1 MASASFLEAH
11 AKPPNGG
18 NMAGAKQLAFND
30 QARQKMLAGIN
41 KLAAAVT
48 VTLGPKG
55 RNVAID
61 KSWGAPTVLHD
72 GVSVAKEIK
81 LEDPFEN
88 MGAQL
93 VKQAADKTNEMA
105 GDGTTTAT
113 LLAQQIAVK
122 GMKYVT
128 AGTNPMIM
136 KRGIDK
142 AVDAV
147 VAEIRRLAKPVKES
161 EWEKVATISAQNP
174 VVGAKVAEALKKV
187 GKDGV
192 VEVEEGKTTEITI
205 EHKEGMEFDKGYAS
219 AYFVTNPD
227 AMEAVI
233 EHPYI
238 LVTDQKISSIQ
249 DLLPLLEKLMAITKN
264 FVIIADEVEGEALTT
279 LVLNK
284 LRGTFNVLAVKA
296 PGFGDRRK
304 AMLQDIAVLTGAQ
317 FISADTGRD
326 LKTATPDDMGQADS
340 VHAAKDSTRIVG
352 GKGKKNDIMGRVAQ
366 IEKEISS
373 STSSF
378 DIEKLQERKAKL
390 TGGVA
395 VIQVGAATE
404 VEMKDLQERVKDAKE
419 ATKAAIEEGIIPGG
433 GVTLIQAGK
442 VLAKLKAD
450 SEDERMGIQL
460 IKSVLSEP
468 LKRLVENSGM
478 GMEGVDAAIDA
489 GWVVNQVL
497 TKDDPTYGF
506 NAMTNKLEDLIKAGV
521 IEPAKVAISALTNAA
536 SVASMVLTTECLITD
551 LPEKEKPG
559 MPDAGG
565 MGGMGGMM

>member
-1 MASASFLEAH
+1 MA
-11 AKPPNGG
+11 
-18 NMAGAKQLAFND
+18 AKQLAFND
-30 QARQKMLAGIN
+30 TARQKMLIGIN

-72 GVSVAKEIK
+72 GVSVAREIK

-93 VKQAADKTNEMA
+93 VKEAASKTNDAA

-113 LLAQQIAVK
+113 LLAQQLAVK

-142 AVDAV
+142 AVEAV
-147 VAEIRRLAKPVKES
+147 VAEVRRLAKPVKES
-161 EWEKVATISAQNP
+161 DWEKVATISAQNP
-174 VVGAKVAEALKKV
+174 MVGKKVAEALKLV

-192 VEVEEGKTTEITI
+192 VEVEEGKGFEITI
-205 EHKEGMEFDKGYAS
+205 DHKDGMEFDKGYAS

-227 AMEAVI
+227 AMETVI
-233 EHPYI
+233 ESPYI

-249 DLLPLLEKLMAITKN
+249 DLLPLLEKLLAITKS
-264 FVIIADEVEGEALTT
+264 FVIIAEEIDGEALTT

-284 LRGTFNVLAVKA
+284 LRGSFNVLAVKA

-304 AMLQDIAVLTGAQ
+304 AMLQDIAVLTGATL
-317 FISADTGRD
+317 ISAETGHD
-326 LKTATPDDMGQADS
+326 LKSATPDDLGRADS
-340 VHAAKDSTRIVG
+340 VRSTKDSTRIVG
-352 GKGKKNDIMGRVAQ
+352 GKGKKMDISGRIAQ
-366 IEKEISS
+366 IDKEIEA
-373 STSSF
+373 STSKF
-378 DIEKLQERKAKL
+378 DTEKLLERKAKL
-390 TGGVA
+390 SGGVA

-433 GVTLIQAGK
+433 GVVLLRAKK
-442 VLAKLKAD
+442 VLAKLEEETTIAD
-450 SEDERMGIQL
+450 E
-460 IKSVLSEP
+460 KSGVMLVASILEEP
-468 LKRLVENSGM
+468 LRLLATNSG
-478 GMEGVDAAIDA
+478 ADA
-489 GWVVNQVL
+489 GWVVNKVL
-497 TKDDPTYGF
+497 ENKSANYGF
-506 NAMTNKLEDLIKAGV
+506 NAVTNEFEDMLAAGV

-536 SVASMVLTTECLITD
+536 SVASMILTTECLITD
-551 LPEKEKPG
+551 IPEKKDAAP
-559 MPDAGG
+559 AGG
-565 MGGMGGMM
+565 DMGGMGGMM